1 MTLKTFIIV
10 LMIIQIYFAY
20 HAFQFKKK
28 EKPKV
33 NVQDNK
39 TEINGQE
46 VNAKVYSYVM
56 KLGPQM
62 KRHFNNVWFILFFFI
77 IGSIAVAPNMDGY
90 SRYGGNLT
98 FVIPNLILFGLIISV
113 ITIIMN
119 VLLKDY
125 MIAGI
130 ALFNAIA
137 MYIAYFQMN
146 LTMNMD
152 GFTEFFLILVLV
164 YNTNKMIKLHSG
176 TYPFFTWTMINHLIA
191 STLVLLLM

>member
-1 MTLKTFIIV
+1 
-10 LMIIQIYFAY
+10 
-20 HAFQFKKK
+20 
-28 EKPKV
+28 
-33 NVQDNK
+33 K

-152 GFTEFFLILVLV
+152 GFTESSLILVLF
-164 YNTNKMIKLHSG
+164 YNTYMVIRLDSCL
-176 TYPFFTWTMINHLIA
+176 YQFFSWLMINHTI
-191 STLVLLLM
+191 TEKLVLFFF

>member
-1 MTLKTFIIV
+1 
-10 LMIIQIYFAY
+10 
-20 HAFQFKKK
+20 
-28 EKPKV
+28 
-33 NVQDNK
+33 
-39 TEINGQE
+39 
-46 VNAKVYSYVM
+46 
-56 KLGPQM
+56 
-62 KRHFNNVWFILFFFI
+62 
-77 IGSIAVAPNMDGY
+77 
-90 SRYGGNLT
+90 YGGNLT

-125 MIAGI
+125 MIARI

-164 YNTNKMIKLHSG
+164 YNTNKMIKLHSL
-176 TYPFFTWTMINHLIA
+176 TYPFFTWTMINHIIA
-191 STLVLLLM
+191 STPVLLLMSNNPLKFNSQNSRVCFYSISFSICQKYVDACSFHLHYRQKTFQVQIHCNQSHPENIRYHRICHELPYGINNQHHLQTF